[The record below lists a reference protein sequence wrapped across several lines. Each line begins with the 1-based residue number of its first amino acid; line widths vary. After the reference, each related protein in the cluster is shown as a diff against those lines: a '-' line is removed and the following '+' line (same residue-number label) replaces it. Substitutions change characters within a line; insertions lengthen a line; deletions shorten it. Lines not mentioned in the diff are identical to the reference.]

1 MKKEFEM
8 KKILLAA
15 LAVFALNAM
24 AADDGA
30 TLFKK
35 CAGCHGANAQKK
47 ALGRSEVINTW
58 KSDKIMSALLG
69 YKAGTFGGAMKGI
82 MKGQTAR
89 LTKEQIKTLANYI
102 PTLKK

>member
-1 MKKEFEM
+1 M

-15 LAVFALNAM
+15 LAVLAINAM

-30 TLFKK
+30 ALFKK

-58 KSDKIMSALLG
+58 TSDKIVSALKG
-69 YKAGTFGGAMKGI
+69 YKAGTYGGPMKGI
-82 MKGQTAR
+82 MKAQVGS
-89 LTKEQIKTLANYI
+89 LNDDQIKALASYI
-102 PTLKK
+102 TTLK

>member
-1 MKKEFEM
+1 M

-82 MKGQTAR
+82 MKGQTAS